1 MLTRKMSFPSTGVS
15 PAFGSCLEFPN
26 RRQVRGATGTRQTFI
41 ARTYGRL
48 RSAMWPKWGKE
59 I

>member
-15 PAFGSCLEFPN
+15 PAPGSSLEFPN
-26 RRQVRGATGTRQTFI
+26 RRQDRAATGTRETFI
-41 ARTYGRL
+41 ARTDGRL